1 MSYLLADIKLDFEAL
16 ASDPIEFGVHYGK
29 SVLKVLTDKVT
40 KPIEMLDGMA
50 ARYSTQPSSKIPE
63 KPIFAKPSKSQRFR
77 SSSTQPPGRASF
89 RRNFEQVQT
98 AAYAQRRG
106 LVGSL

>member
-1 MSYLLADIKLDFEAL
+1 MSYLLSDIKLDFEAL
-16 ASDPIEFGVHYGK
+16 ASDPIEVGMHYGK
-29 SVLKVLTDKVT
+29 SVLRVLSNKVT
-40 KPIEMLDGMA
+40 KPTAMLDDMA
-50 ARYSTQPSSKIPE
+50 VRYKIDSKPKVAAIS
-63 KPIFAKPSKSQRFR
+63 KPISSQRLR
-77 SSSTQPPGRASF
+77 NATAQPPGRANF